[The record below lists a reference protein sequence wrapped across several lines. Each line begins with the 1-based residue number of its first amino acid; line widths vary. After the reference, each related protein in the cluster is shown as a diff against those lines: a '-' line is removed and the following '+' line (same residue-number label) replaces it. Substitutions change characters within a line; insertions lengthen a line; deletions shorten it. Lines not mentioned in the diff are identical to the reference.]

1 MFIVYVCF
9 RTYFSGDK
17 PKNDVTDNTLVNDAS
32 QTTSVNAASETVCI
46 SVGVS
51 LGLALLL
58 VTAILGVVFCR
69 KSRACAPRSARQ
81 SPANAVTFRPVPARE
96 QQDRGVVVSDESH
109 HAYIEVIDDS
119 GEPGASATGKTSSH
133 EAADSESDGYLQP
146 YTSPMSGVSGHCYSS
161 LATRRTKPDDY
172 LNPIQPASESRAAA
186 RTTHSDSPYEIA

>member
-32 QTTSVNAASETVCI
+32 QTTSVNAASET
-46 SVGVS
+46 
-51 LGLALLL
+51 
-58 VTAILGVVFCR
+58 
-69 KSRACAPRSARQ
+69 ACAPRSARQ